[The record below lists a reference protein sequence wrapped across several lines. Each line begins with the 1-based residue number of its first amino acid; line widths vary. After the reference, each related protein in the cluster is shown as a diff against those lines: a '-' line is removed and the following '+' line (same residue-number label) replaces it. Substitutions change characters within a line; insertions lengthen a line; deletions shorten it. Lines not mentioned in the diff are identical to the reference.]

1 MSNGQKLEQ
10 YTLLHS
16 KEVLIV
22 TIEVDQIPEQIVI
35 YKGFSSSLT
44 SQTAFDPD
52 IPVIPVDARII
63 NIDSLEAP
71 YQPDAPRYLQR
82 GLTWEQMQELL

>member
-10 YTLLHS
+10 YTLLHPQ
-16 KEVLIV
+16 EVLIV
-22 TIEVDQIPEQIVI
+22 TIEVDQIQEQIVI

-63 NIDSLEAP
+63 NIDRLEAP
-71 YQPDAPRYLQR
+71 YQPDTPRYLQR